1 MFTSLVT
8 ELVFSAEP
16 LSDDHYLAVCIS
28 ATIATTT
35 TADAAVVVVVINC
48 KWPFS

>member
-8 ELVFSAEP
+8 ELVFIAEP
-16 LSDDHYLAVCIS
+16 LSDDHNLAVSIS
-28 ATIATTT
+28 YTIDTTNT
-35 TADAAVVVVVINC
+35 DDDSVVVVINC

>member
-16 LSDDHYLAVCIS
+16 LSDDHYLAVSIS

-35 TADAAVVVVVINC
+35 TADAAVVVVINC